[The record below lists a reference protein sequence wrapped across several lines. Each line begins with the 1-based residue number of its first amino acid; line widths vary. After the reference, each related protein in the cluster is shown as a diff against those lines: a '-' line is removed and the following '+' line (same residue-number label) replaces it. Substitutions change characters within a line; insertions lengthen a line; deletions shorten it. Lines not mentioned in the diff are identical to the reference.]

1 MKTFTPTL
9 RFDPPR
15 SGWLGITVSF
25 GRQKIPVNTSSVF
38 DPFPDFLKLL
48 ENLAA
53 GNLPCAWRINEE
65 DSFML
70 FIVQPAEGG
79 RGRLVLRGT
88 RERDGTPDDT
98 QDITQGIAQFIDT
111 PVDPQELARSFSQAF
126 RRYLKKGF
134 ISAEWSSDL
143 RRMDFS
149 RLDALLDDRLTLWKG
164 DEKV

>member
-38 DPFPDFLKLL
+38 DPFPDFLKWL

-70 FIVQPAEGG
+70 FIVQMAEDG
-79 RGRLVLRGT
+79 RGRLVLHGT
-88 RERDGTPDDT
+88 RERDGAPDDT

-134 ISAEWSSDL
+134 ISAEWGDDL
-143 RRMDFS
+143 RQMDFK
-149 RLDALLDDRLTLWKG
+149 RLDALLGT
-164 DEKV
+164 